1 MKNSDLSARLKNLLL
16 VNQSSSEPPQ
26 KNDTLPMQRR
36 KPLEEISST
45 HHPTKSQE
53 TSALSLAE
61 QMMAASA
68 SEQKSQ
74 KEKQRN
80 EQQKRAK
87 NTTFGMKKGFLMKD
101 KPRKKNKNDAKEVG
115 ADTRNSAIQKQRSNL
130 IVELDSKD
138 NTASPNHSSQD
149 ATSNPN
155 PLYLPEVQDSLSS
168 HLQSDQTKWASQSF
182 LASLSQHPT
191 LSKGWNDP
199 RYMAALESMKTHPKE
214 TMEKL
219 KADEPEIL
227 HWLMEFLSVMGDHF
241 VMLGENDDNSAEEG
255 KEKDE
260 VLEKEPKKLLREMG
274 PLEEKAMRRSPKAQ
288 PTSDQKQQDKSNS
301 MDNEVNKILSNDT
314 LRSILLDPKM
324 QQVMEECASDGGG
337 TDKLRYYMMHDEF
350 GPKLRVLM
358 KAGLLKV
365 A

>member
-1 MKNSDLSARLKNLLL
+1 M
-16 VNQSSSEPPQ
+16 
-26 KNDTLPMQRR
+26 
-36 KPLEEISST
+36 
-45 HHPTKSQE
+45 
-53 TSALSLAE
+53 
-61 QMMAASA
+61 
-68 SEQKSQ
+68 
-74 KEKQRN
+74 
-80 EQQKRAK
+80 
-87 NTTFGMKKGFLMKD
+87 
-101 KPRKKNKNDAKEVG
+101 
-115 ADTRNSAIQKQRSNL
+115 
-130 IVELDSKD
+130 ELDSKG
-138 NTASPNHSSQD
+138 NTASPNHISQD

-168 HLQSDQTKWASQSF
+168 HLQSDQTKWASPSF

-199 RYMAALESMKTHPKE
+199 RYMEALESMKTHPKE

-241 VMLGENDDNSAEEG
+241 VMLGENDDTRTEEG

-260 VLEKEPKKLLREMG
+260 VLEKEPKKLLREMD
-274 PLEEKAMRRSPKAQ
+274 PLEEKAMRRSQKAQ
-288 PTSDQKQQDKSNS
+288 PTSDQKQQEKSNS
-301 MDNEVNKILSNDT
+301 MDDEEVTKILSNDA

-337 TDKLRYYMMHDEF
+337 AGKLRYYMMHDDF

-358 KAGLLKV
+358 NAGLLKV